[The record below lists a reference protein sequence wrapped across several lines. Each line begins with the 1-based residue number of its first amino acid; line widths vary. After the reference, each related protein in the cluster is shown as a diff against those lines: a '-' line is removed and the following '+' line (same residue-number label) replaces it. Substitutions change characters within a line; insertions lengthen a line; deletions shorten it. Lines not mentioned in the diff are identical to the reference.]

1 MKTNLF
7 HRDSIFYKITE
18 EDPFIFQFFKFTLNK
33 KMYSIES
40 FFYLKPL
47 FIDRNITKH

>member
-18 EDPFIFQFFKFTLNK
+18 EDPFIYNFNFL
-33 KMYSIES
+33 S
-40 FFYLKPL
+40 LP
-47 FIDRNITKH
+47 